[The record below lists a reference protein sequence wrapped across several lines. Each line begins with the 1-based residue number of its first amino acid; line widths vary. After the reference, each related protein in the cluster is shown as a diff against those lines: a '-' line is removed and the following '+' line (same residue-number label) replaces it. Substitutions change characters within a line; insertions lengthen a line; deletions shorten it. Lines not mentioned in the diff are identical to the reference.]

1 MDIAISFVFW
11 SLVQVLF
18 YFVPNVAAYKMPLKT
33 ELDFRNRIV
42 SFFHG
47 LSALVLTSYQV
58 FFVPYSCGDAVS

>member
-1 MDIAISFVFW
+1 
-11 SLVQVLF
+11 VLF
-18 YFVPNVAAYKMPLKT
+18 YFVPNVAAYKMPPKT